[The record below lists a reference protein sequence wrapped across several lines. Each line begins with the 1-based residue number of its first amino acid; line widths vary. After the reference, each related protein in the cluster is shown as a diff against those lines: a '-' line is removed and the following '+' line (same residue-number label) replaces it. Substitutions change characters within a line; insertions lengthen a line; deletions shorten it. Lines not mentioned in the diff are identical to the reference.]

1 MLIEY
6 LQAKVSGQK
15 GEYKMSNR
23 ILVTYASRA
32 GSTAEVAEAIGKTL
46 ADGGAQVDVISM
58 NDVKD
63 LSPYQAVVAGSAI
76 RGSKWLP
83 EAVQFIQTHR
93 SILAQKRFAMF
104 TVCITMAMKN
114 AENYRSGVMGWVAP
128 VRAMVKPL
136 SEGLFAGMLD
146 FSKLPFNL
154 DTLMLRFTV
163 AIGVFPRGDHRD
175 WNAIRSWAQSL
186 KPILQSIA

>member
-1 MLIEY
+1 
-6 LQAKVSGQK
+6 
-15 GEYKMSNR
+15 MSNR
-23 ILVTYASRA
+23 ILVTFASRA
-32 GSTAEVAEAIGKTL
+32 GSTAEVAEAIGRAL
-46 ADGGAQVDVISM
+46 SDGGTQVDVISM

-93 SILAQKRFAMF
+93 AALAQKRFAMF

-114 AENYRSGVMGWVAP
+114 AENYRSGVMDWAAP

-146 FSKLPFNL
+146 FGKLPFTW
-154 DTLMLRFTV
+154 DTLMLRLTV
-163 AIGVFPRGDHRD
+163 ALGIFPRGDRRD
-175 WNAIRSWAQSL
+175 WNVIRSWAENL
-186 KPILQSIA
+186 KPILV

>member
-1 MLIEY
+1 MP
-6 LQAKVSGQK
+6 
-15 GEYKMSNR
+15 NR
-23 ILVTYASRA
+23 ILVTFASRA
-32 GSTAEVAEAIGKTL
+32 GSTAEVAEAIGKAL
-46 ADGGAQVDVISM
+46 SDGGTQVDVISM

-93 SILAQKRFAMF
+93 AALAQKRFAMF

-146 FSKLPFNL
+146 FDKLPFNW
-154 DTLMLRFTV
+154 DTLMLRLTV
-163 AIGVFPRGDHRD
+163 AVGIFPRGDHRD
-175 WNAIRSWAQSL
+175 WNVIRSWAEDL
-186 KPILQSIA
+186 KPSLVG

>member
-1 MLIEY
+1 MGER
-6 LQAKVSGQK
+6 KV
-15 GEYKMSNR
+15 SNR
-23 ILVTYASRA
+23 ILVTYASRS

-46 ADGGAQVDVISM
+46 SEGGLQVDVISM

-83 EAVQFIQTHR
+83 EAVQFMQTHR
-93 SILAQKRFAMF
+93 ATLAQKRFAMF
-104 TVCITMAMKN
+104 TVCLTMAMKN
-114 AENYRSGVMGWVAP
+114 AENYRSGVMSWVAP

-146 FSKLPFNL
+146 FGKLPWRWN
-154 DTLMLRFTV
+154 TLMLRLTV
-163 AIGVFPRGDHRD
+163 ALGIFPRGDHRD
-175 WNAIRSWAQSL
+175 WNAVRSWAEDL
-186 KPILQSIA
+186 KPMLG

>member
-1 MLIEY
+1 ML
-6 LQAKVSGQK
+6 
-15 GEYKMSNR
+15 NR

-46 ADGGAQVDVISM
+46 AEGGRQVDVIPM

-63 LSPYQAVVAGSAI
+63 LSPYGAVVAGSAI

-93 SILAQKRFAMF
+93 STLAQKQFAMF

-114 AENYRSGVMGWVAP
+114 ADKYRSGVMGWIAP

-136 SEGLFAGMLD
+136 SEGLFAGVLD
-146 FSKLPFNL
+146 FSKLPVNW
-154 DTLMLRFTV
+154 DTLMLRISV
-163 AIGVFPRGDHRD
+163 AFGIFPRGDHRD
-175 WNAIRSWAQSL
+175 WNAIRSWAENLNS
-186 KPILQSIA
+186 ILG